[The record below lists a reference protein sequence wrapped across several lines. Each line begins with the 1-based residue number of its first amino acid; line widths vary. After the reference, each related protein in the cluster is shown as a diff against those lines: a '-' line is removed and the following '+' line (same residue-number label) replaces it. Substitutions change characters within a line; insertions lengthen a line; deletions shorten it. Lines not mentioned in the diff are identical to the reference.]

1 MLGIMV
7 NTIFVSI
14 HLSDLILGNE
24 IPIFAIYLNTLTHEF
39 VQLYGGFINFEIFLI
54 KYWIEFV
61 WKSVRQVDDN
71 FIAIFLTISNTSLAF
86 VFCHWMVVRGD
97 EHINAKLFM
106 NEFDWTILFYQRKET
121 PNLGYIRFTTS
132 CL

>member
-14 HLSDLILGNE
+14 HLSDLIFENE
-24 IPIFAIYLNTLTHEF
+24 LPIFVIYLNTLTHEF
-39 VQLYGGFINFEIFLI
+39 VQLFGAGFLNFKIFLI

-86 VFCHWMVVRGD
+86 VFSYWLVVRGD
-97 EHINAKLFM
+97 EHIK
-106 NEFDWTILFYQRKET
+106 
-121 PNLGYIRFTTS
+121 
-132 CL
+132 